1 MLLCIKAFLFYRLN
15 GFSIEYDM
23 RTHSQFGRFI
33 AIYGRSLPKCQGI
46 SLLTELEVFQKTHSQ
61 QDVIVV
67 YIGVD

>member
-33 AIYGRSLPKCQGI
+33 AVYGRSLSKRQGI
-46 SLLTELEVFQKTHSQ
+46 AFLTELEVLQKTHSQ
-61 QDVIVV
+61 QDIIVV
-67 YIGVD
+67 HIRVD